1 MVDPINDPR
10 EDFVINKEVAEEE
23 AEDFRRENYYGNS
36 GNIFRKRSV
45 LPFIVGGFG
54 LIVLV
59 LIFGIILAGHDDGVD
74 REYVQSL
81 EKRIEQLENK
91 VATSEIKEQTLEQ
104 LATQDRRL
112 SAMDEGFKGFK
123 STVSTQIDQI
133 IKELGTL
140 HQKIDH
146 PAVSKAQ
153 ASPPAPKKAPAVT
166 QKKGGTTEFYQVQA
180 GDTLF
185 RISRRYGLTV
195 QQLQSYNSLAPDAAI
210 YPGQKLKLRPNGKQ

>member
-1 MVDPINDPR
+1 MVDPIDDPR
-10 EDFVINKEVAEEE
+10 EDFVINKEVADEE

-36 GNIFRKRSV
+36 GDIFRKKSV
-45 LPFIVGGFG
+45 LPLIIGGIG

-91 VATSEIKEQTLEQ
+91 VASSEIKEQTLER
-104 LATQDRRL
+104 LAAQDRRL
-112 SAMDEGFKGFK
+112 SAMDEGFKGFQ

-153 ASPPAPKKAPAVT
+153 ALPTAPKKAPAVT
-166 QKKGGTTEFYQVQA
+166 QKKGETPEFYQVQA

-195 QQLQSYNSLAPDAAI
+195 QQLQSYNNLAPDAAI
-210 YPGQKLKLRPNGKQ
+210 YPGQKLKLKPNARP